1 MNGLE
6 AARFLD
12 SYMRFLANRPK
23 TYTFATPI
31 SKIPFYCEDWKDK
44 LLMAAKLD
52 TARRMI
58 WAGECPPGY
67 LDQLEVCLMSASSIV
82 PVSDFVG
89 FDLLKASET
98 IEKGNS
104 SKIFAMTNKKK
115 IEEAK
120 KILAEYQPKV
130 EMFRTDSF
138 GAFCEHMTQYIK
150 NVFLP
155 ELKSGEEPI
164 EEYVFRY
171 SLEAYRVAGIPYD
184 DGYDVYFY
192 SIKQM
197 QLWAM
202 DPKMKH
208 FFKRYED
215 VLFDVKDRIK
225 G

>member
-1 MNGLE
+1 
-6 AARFLD
+6 
-12 SYMRFLANRPK
+12 
-23 TYTFATPI
+23 
-31 SKIPFYCEDWKDK
+31 
-44 LLMAAKLD
+44 
-52 TARRMI
+52 
-58 WAGECPPGY
+58 
-67 LDQLEVCLMSASSIV
+67 
-82 PVSDFVG
+82 
-89 FDLLKASET
+89 
-98 IEKGNS
+98 
-104 SKIFAMTNKKK
+104 MTNKKK

-130 EMFRTDSF
+130 EMLRTDSF

-208 FFKRYED
+208 FFKKYED
-215 VLFDVKDRIK
+215 VLFDVK